1 MAVKYVERFQIYVLN
16 VGNLAAGA
24 TVEDIPLPFDTD
36 APFELRGRG
45 GRIQND
51 PRYFQAG
58 MNALSVRYRDALGRY
73 CSDSPVPW
81 PHDVPGSGL
90 GGAWGP
96 VYPGKFYPV
105 KSVLNTTIANTGPG
119 AVDLTNLQMYY
130 VGVKKFPAT
139 HPWVSFP
146 QKCSPLP
153 FKYTWWAKSPGVFI
167 PTQNTLLPANT
178 GNSFRQQVLNIQ
190 NDADFCLLGGQCGI
204 FGVSSLPYFYSELF
218 INLMDQDLKPFMSSP
233 VHVDWLFGSPHQSV
247 IATEGDYYLPNGS
260 QSNFQSLAQ
269 ISATGLYPGLTPN
282 VGPHHPGL
290 FYPQIYI
297 PANQQVYFDLFRNDA
312 QFTTAY
318 DQDGN
323 PTAITPQPIN
333 FHIAW
338 EGLKVF
344 HR

>member
-58 MNALSVRYRDALGRY
+58 INALSVRYRDALGRY

-146 QKCSPLP
+146 RSARLCLSN
-153 FKYTWWAKSPGVFI
+153 TPGGRNRRASSSRPKTRCCRRIQETVS
-167 PTQNTLLPANT
+167 
-178 GNSFRQQVLNIQ
+178 GNRS
-190 NDADFCLLGGQCGI
+190 
-204 FGVSSLPYFYSELF
+204 
-218 INLMDQDLKPFMSSP
+218 
-233 VHVDWLFGSPHQSV
+233 
-247 IATEGDYYLPNGS
+247 
-260 QSNFQSLAQ
+260 
-269 ISATGLYPGLTPN
+269 
-282 VGPHHPGL
+282 
-290 FYPQIYI
+290 
-297 PANQQVYFDLFRNDA
+297 
-312 QFTTAY
+312 
-318 DQDGN
+318 
-323 PTAITPQPIN
+323 
-333 FHIAW
+333 
-338 EGLKVF
+338 
-344 HR
+344 